1 MMSNEVF
8 KIQLKQGKT
17 VYELALPEIY
27 DEDMPSL
34 KVNLKSA
41 SFDVEY
47 VSSNNTATLRNV
59 DQA

>member
-8 KIQLKQGKT
+8 KIQLEQRKT
-17 VYELALPEIY
+17 DYQLALPEIY

-41 SFDVEY
+41 SFDAEY
-47 VSSNNTATLRNV
+47 VSSNNTAILRNV
-59 DQA
+59 DKA